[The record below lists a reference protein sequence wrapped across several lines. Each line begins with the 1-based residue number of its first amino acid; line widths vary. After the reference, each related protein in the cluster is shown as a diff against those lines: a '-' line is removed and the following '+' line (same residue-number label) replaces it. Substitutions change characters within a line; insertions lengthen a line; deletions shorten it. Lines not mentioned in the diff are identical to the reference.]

1 VAVPDWFDPV
11 AIDRQLIEKG
21 VLQPPGDPA
30 EGPLGADEKYFTEFN
45 SRLYALW
52 RVSMARQIHP
62 DVLVE
67 MSEADLLFLAGQTS
81 KGYPDKGFA
90 GIALEANKVDGN
102 AIRARTELAKRGAL
116 ASPLEERNAA
126 ALLLTAKFTRYLVI
140 ATVALAVATVIVALV
155 GD

>member
-1 VAVPDWFDPV
+1 V

-45 SRLYALW
+45 PRLYSLW
-52 RVSMARQIHP
+52 RVSMAPEIHP
-62 DVLVE
+62 DVLVR
-67 MSEADLLFLAGQTS
+67 MSEPDLLFLAGQTS
-81 KGYPDKGFA
+81 KGYPEKGFA

-116 ASPLEERNAA
+116 ASPLEVTSVT
-126 ALLLTAKFTRYLVI
+126 ALLRTAKFTLYLVL
-140 ATVALAVATVIVALV
+140 ATIALAVTTVVVALI